1 MLTLPDRPTPLRVLG
16 IDPGTTTLGVSRLDY
31 DFEGPE
37 VDIVDA
43 FTFTARE
50 SHPGYQNTLETYGN
64 KYARLQNLQE
74 CLVQLFQEHRP
85 HAVICEQPY
94 LGRFATAYA
103 ALTEC
108 AFIIHQALFAYDPYL
123 PLWRVEPRP
132 AKLAAGVVMPK
143 PGSKE
148 KLTKD
153 HVRIALAQ
161 QPHLRWH
168 VDMTELDEHAVDATA
183 VALYYMKTLL

>member
-1 MLTLPDRPTPLRVLG
+1 MLTLPERPTPLRVIG
-16 IDPGTTTLGVSRLDY
+16 IDPGTTTLGVARLDY

-37 VDIVDA
+37 VDVVDA
-43 FTFTARE
+43 FTLVARE
-50 SHPGYQNTLETYGN
+50 SHPGYQSVLETYGN
-64 KYARLQNLQE
+64 KYARLQNLQD
-74 CLVQLFQEHRP
+74 CLTTIFHDHRP

-94 LGRFATAYA
+94 LGRFAAAYM

-108 AFIIHQALFAYDPYL
+108 AFVIHQALFAYDPYL

-132 AKLAAGVVMPK
+132 AKIAAGVVMPK

-153 HVRIALAQ
+153 HVRDALAQ
-161 QPHLRWH
+161 QPHLRWG
-168 VDMTELDEHAVDATA
+168 VPLADLDEHAVDATA
-183 VALYYMKTLL
+183 VGLYFMKELL